1 MTMTGFEFRRIRSG
15 DFTFCWPIY
24 SEAMMPLT
32 PGWNEVAQRRTIE
45 QALADEGASILVVEA
60 SDAGWLHVTETRFD
74 IHLGHLYLEPA
85 RRNKGLGTHF
95 LTWMSERARRKE
107 KDFTL
112 DVLLTNNRAKTLYER
127 LGFVADRPSAGKI
140 RMKLAG

>member
-1 MTMTGFEFRRIRSG
+1 MTGFEFRRIRSG
-15 DFTFCWPIY
+15 DFAFCWSIY
-24 SEAMMPLT
+24 SEVMAPLT
-32 PGWNEVAQRRTIE
+32 PGWNEAAQRRTIE
-45 QALADEGASILVVEA
+45 QALADEGASILVAEA

-85 RRNKGLGTHF
+85 RRNKGLGTRF

-112 DVLLTNNRAKTLYER
+112 ELPVNNRAQALYER
-127 LGFVADRPSAGKI
+127 LGFVAERPSAGKI

>member
-1 MTMTGFEFRRIRSG
+1 
-15 DFTFCWPIY
+15 
-24 SEAMMPLT
+24 MPLT
-32 PGWNEVAQRRTIE
+32 PGWNEAAQRRTIE

-85 RRNKGLGTHF
+85 QRNKGLGTRF

-112 DVLLTNNRAKTLYER
+112 DVLLTNTRAKTLYER
-127 LGFVADRPSAGKI
+127 LGFVAGRPSAGKI
-140 RMKLAG
+140 RMKLDG

>member
-15 DFTFCWPIY
+15 DFAFCWPIY
-24 SEAMMPLT
+24 SEAMAPLT
-32 PGWNEVAQRRTIE
+32 PGWNEAAQRRTIE
-45 QALADEGASILVVEA
+45 QALADEGASILVVER

-74 IHLGHLYLEPA
+74 IHLGHLYLETE
-85 RRNKGLGTHF
+85 RRNKGLGTRF

-112 DVLLTNNRAKTLYER
+112 DVLANNRARVLYER
-127 LGFVADRPSAGKI
+127 LGFVAERPSAGKI
-140 RMKLAG
+140 RMKLGG

>member
-1 MTMTGFEFRRIRSG
+1 MTMTGFEFRRIRPG
-15 DFTFCWPIY
+15 DFAFCWLLY
-24 SEAMMPLT
+24 SEAMRPLT
-32 PGWNEVAQRRTIE
+32 SNWNEIAQRSTIG

-85 RRNKGLGTHF
+85 RRNQGLGTRF

-107 KDFTL
+107 KEFTL
-112 DVLLTNNRAKTLYER
+112 DVLANNRARTLYER
-127 LGFVADRPSAGKI
+127 LGFSGDRPSAGTI
-140 RMKLAG
+140 RMKLGG